1 MRAVELQSA
10 ANNIAKLLQESDV
23 LSVIRECRAARGEA
37 WQDVAALLHATG
49 SGLSVSLS
57 GMDDNANTVLKA
69 THLDALATNEYWA
82 ALSSE
87 ESDEAERQ
95 AELVR
100 LYSRVMFASNHL
112 PMLATLLE
120 SEPEPAAES
129 AQDTAADLTAV
140 PGGGALPVTPLGE
153 GEDRLLLK
161 LVDAGELASNPDRIA
176 RAIDGIDML
185 YAACARLDRNPSMDL
200 RLISVAGYTE
210 RDLVFVGEEN
220 TLQSI
225 RAVVESIPA
234 AIEKMDPEAEIDID
248 DLIQSLPVFENL
260 TTLKKLGTYSAED
273 IKDLNDA
280 LHQGVLLSLESGV
293 ILVTDQALQATAA
306 ENDEYYDQYLRERER
321 LASADESETA
331 DANVTAIADSRDAA
345 VNNLLRG
352 LDGQD
357 K

>member
-10 ANNIAKLLQESDV
+10 ANKIAKLLQESDV

-57 GMDDNANTVLKA
+57 SMDDVANTVLKA
-69 THLDALATNEYWA
+69 THLDSLATNEYWA

-87 ESDEAERQ
+87 KSDEAQRQ

-100 LYSRVMFASNHL
+100 LYSRILFASNHL
-112 PMLATLLE
+112 PMLASLLE
-120 SEPEPAAES
+120 SESTDNAASDALTVPAS
-129 AQDTAADLTAV
+129 NS
-140 PGGGALPVTPLGE
+140 LPVARLGE
-153 GEDRLLLK
+153 GEDRLVLK
-161 LVDAGELASNPDRIA
+161 LVDAGELASDPDRIA

-185 YAACARLDRNPSMDL
+185 YAACARLDRNQPIDL
-200 RLISVAGYTE
+200 RLMSVTGHVE

-220 TLQSI
+220 TLQAI
-225 RAVVESIPA
+225 KAVIESIPA
-234 AIEKMDPEAEIDID
+234 AIEKMDPDAEINID

-260 TTLKKLGTYSAED
+260 ATLKSLGTYSATD
-273 IKDLNDA
+273 LKDLNDT

-293 ILVTDQALQATAA
+293 VLVTDQSLQATAA

-321 LASADESETA
+321 LASGHESEPE
-331 DANVTAIADSRDAA
+331 DAKITAIGDTRDAA
-345 VNNLLRG
+345 VNNLIRG